1 MQQTLRTTLTAAA
14 TRLGH
19 RHEGELLLLHVLGRN
34 SAWLFAHADDP
45 LEPRHAAAFAALVER
60 RAGGEPL
67 AYITGHRGFWSM
79 DLEVSP
85 ATLIPR
91 PETELLVELAL
102 QRIAVDKPAHVA
114 DLGTGSG
121 AIALAIARERPKAHV
136 LATDASEQALAV
148 ARHNAERLGVSNAE
162 FACGDWCAA
171 LGTARFD
178 VIVSNP
184 PYVALG
190 DEHLAQGDLRY
201 EPPAALAS
209 GPDGLDAID
218 CIVRDASA
226 HLVTGGWLLLEHGW
240 NQAEAVRTLLC
251 DAGYADAFSAKDLG
265 HHDRVSGARRS

>member
-1 MQQTLRTTLTAAA
+1 MQTLRNTLTAAA
-14 TRLGH
+14 TRLGQ
-19 RHEGELLLLHVLGRN
+19 RHEAELLLLHVLARN

-45 LEPRHAAAFAALVER
+45 LAPQHAATFAALLER

-67 AYITGHRGFWSM
+67 AYIIGCCGFWSM
-79 DLEVSP
+79 DLEISP

-91 PETELLVELAL
+91 PETECLVELAL
-102 QRIAVDKPAHVA
+102 QRLAPDGPARVA

-121 AIALAIARERPKAHV
+121 AVALAIARERPQVTV

-148 ARHNAERLGVSNAE
+148 ARRNAERLGLPNAA

-171 LGTARFD
+171 LGGAHFD
-178 VIVSNP
+178 MIVSNP

-209 GPDGLDAID
+209 GDDGLDAIR
-218 CIVRDASA
+218 CIVRDAPA
-226 HLVTGGWLLLEHGW
+226 QLVAGGWLLLEHGW
-240 NQAEAVRTLLC
+240 NQAAAVRKLLH
-251 DAGYADAFSAKDLG
+251 DAGYDDVFSAQDLE
-265 HHDRVSGARRS
+265 HRDRISGARKGS